1 MVFEGDFVQGVILDS
16 TKAQAR
22 DRLQPVRLPV
32 RRRLRLRRVVGGGDT
47 LITFKDDP
55 ATRAFVE
62 YLATPQAGEIWA
74 KLGGFASPNK
84 NVDPSVYPDSI
95 SKATATA
102 LAQAETFRF
111 DMSDLAPAAFG
122 GTVGQGE
129 WKILQD
135 FLKDP
140 QDVKGTQQALEQAA
154 AKAFGK

>member
-1 MVFEGDFVQGVILDS
+1 M
-16 TKAQAR
+16 
-22 DRLQPVRLPV
+22 
-32 RRRLRLRRVVGGGDT
+32 VGGGDT

-74 KLGGFASPNK
+74 RLGGFASPNK
-84 NVDPSVYPDSI
+84 NVDSSVYPDPI

-140 QDVKGTQQALEQAA
+140 QDIKGTQQALEQAA
-154 AKAFGK
+154 AKAFGQ